1 MANARVRSAIGEK
14 LFPIRDSTGK
24 RQVPAHGLSEGA
36 EGYTPVVLVKSA
48 QTVERKGDELSLFAK
63 E

>member
-1 MANARVRSAIGEK
+1 MHEYENKGFEKVWQDGDNVAAR
-14 LFPIRDSTGK
+14 
-24 RQVPAHGLSEGA
+24 
-36 EGYTPVVLVKSA
+36 GYTPVVLVKSA

>member
-1 MANARVRSAIGEK
+1 MHECENKGFEKVWQYEDNEARR
-14 LFPIRDSTGK
+14 
-24 RQVPAHGLSEGA
+24 
-36 EGYTPVVLVKSA
+36 GYTPVVLVKSA

>member
-1 MANARVRSAIGEK
+1 LHECEKKGVEKVWQDVDNVAAR
-14 LFPIRDSTGK
+14 
-24 RQVPAHGLSEGA
+24 
-36 EGYTPVVLVKSA
+36 GYTPVVLAKSA